1 MKKIHQLKA
10 AREQS
15 GKTQAQVAAD
25 LDMSVRSYQSYE
37 YGMGAQTI
45 QNAIR
50 IAKNFHT
57 TVERLWSDSGT
68 QSTATTC

>member
-1 MKKIHQLKA
+1 MKKIKSLQA
-10 AREQS
+10 VREQS

-25 LDMSVRSYQSYE
+25 LEMSKQMYQKYE

-45 QNAIR
+45 QTAIR

-57 TVERLWSDSGT
+57 TVEKLWSTDSNI
-68 QSTATTC
+68 SAV

>member
-1 MKKIHQLKA
+1 MAKITHLQA

-57 TVERLWSDSGT
+57 TVERLWGDSVGK
-68 QSTATTC
+68 TAANSG

>member
-1 MKKIHQLKA
+1 MAKITHLQA

-25 LDMSVRSYQSYE
+25 LDMSVRSYQCYE

-45 QNAIR
+45 QRAIR

-57 TVERLWSDSGT
+57 TVERLWGDSSE
-68 QSTATTC
+68 QPAANPA